1 MDAPKASTA
10 PAAADR
16 ARAVAVPVVLLALAA
31 VLWRGPWEFDSP
43 VTPPVRVPTWATHT
57 APIRTP
63 KLAPE
68 IELAGFRYQCNDCH
82 RLFRSPAETDRRLAQ
97 HTDIVLKHGINTRCF
112 NCHHRDNRNAFV
124 DDAGGEIPYDQPQLL
139 CARCHGTVYRD
150 WQHGVHGRTNGYWAP
165 AQGPAARLRC
175 IQCHDPHEPPFPPMV
190 PAPGPRTLRMGVPG
204 APAHD
209 GTHNPLRVYRRA
221 AAPDEPAP
229 HGPAPEK
236 QP

>member
-1 MDAPKASTA
+1 MSSSRTSSPPTT
-10 PAAADR
+10 ADR
-16 ARAVAVPVVLLALAA
+16 ARAVAVPLVLITLAA
-31 VLWRGPWEFDSP
+31 ALWRGPWEFESP
-43 VTPPVRVPTWATHT
+43 VTPAVRVPAWATNT
-57 APIRTP
+57 VPIRTP
-63 KLAPE
+63 KFAPQ
-68 IELAGFRYQCNDCH
+68 IELAGFHYQCNDCH
-82 RLFRSPAETDRRLAQ
+82 RLFPSPMETDRRLTQ

-112 NCHHRDNRNAFV
+112 NCHHRENRNAFV

-150 WQHGVHGRTNGYWAP
+150 WQHGVHGRTNGYWDTAC
-165 AQGPAARLRC
+165 GPATRLRC
-175 IQCHDPHEPPFPPMV
+175 VHCHDPHEPPFPPLT
-190 PAPGPRTLRMGVPG
+190 PAPGPQTLRMGLPR

-221 AAPDEPAP
+221 AAPDQPAP

>member
-43 VTPPVRVPTWATHT
+43 VTPPVRVPTWATST
-57 APIRTP
+57 TPVRTP
-63 KLAPE
+63 QLAPE

-82 RLFRSPAETDRRLAQ
+82 RLFRSPAETDRRLTQ

-124 DDAGGEIPYDQPQLL
+124 DDAGGVIAYDQPQLL

-150 WQHGVHGRTNGYWAP
+150 WQHGVHGRTNGYWSP
-165 AQGPAARLRC
+165 AQGPATRLRC

-209 GTHNPLRVYRRA
+209 GTPNPLRVYRRA
-221 AAPDEPAP
+221 AAPDEPTP